1 MIYTVK
7 LGDSLYSI
15 ARQNGTSAATI
26 ASINGLPNQDVLVV
40 GQSLVLPSTPS
51 PNRPMIETN
60 LYVEWYTEAPS
71 ETVISQVENVASLL
85 TYMMPFA
92 FEVKRDGSLTKM
104 DWGRLPEVAAAN
116 NVEEVVIIVNIEEGA
131 FSDTLAHTIFT
142 NEEVKQRVFEETVA
156 EANRRGT
163 NHIHTDFEYID
174 PDDRD
179 EYVTFLKEFRA
190 FAPSFIFSASL
201 APKTSANQPG
211 KWYEGH
217 DYKALGEVLDF
228 VVIMT
233 YEWGYSGGPPM
244 AVSPIGP
251 VRKVLEYA
259 ISEIPSQKVMMGQN
273 LYGYDWTLPYK
284 VGNPFARA
292 ISAQAAVQ
300 LAIDR
305 NAAIEYD
312 EVAQAPFFNYWRDG
326 KEHEVWFEDARSIQA
341 KFNLLKELNLLGI
354 SYWHSGFNF
363 PQNWYL
369 LNDMFRIKKK

>member
-1 MIYTVK
+1 
-7 LGDSLYSI
+7 
-15 ARQNGTSAATI
+15 
-26 ASINGLPNQDVLVV
+26 
-40 GQSLVLPSTPS
+40 
-51 PNRPMIETN
+51 
-60 LYVEWYTEAPS
+60 
-71 ETVISQVENVASLL
+71 
-85 TYMMPFA
+85 
-92 FEVKRDGSLTKM
+92 
-104 DWGRLPEVAAAN
+104 
-116 NVEEVVIIVNIEEGA
+116 
-131 FSDTLAHTIFT
+131 
-142 NEEVKQRVFEETVA
+142 
-156 EANRRGT
+156 
-163 NHIHTDFEYID
+163 
-174 PDDRD
+174 
-179 EYVTFLKEFRA
+179 
-190 FAPSFIFSASL
+190 
-201 APKTSANQPG
+201 
-211 KWYEGH
+211 
-217 DYKALGEVLDF
+217 
-228 VVIMT
+228 
-233 YEWGYSGGPPM
+233 M

>member
-1 MIYTVK
+1 MLYTVK
-7 LGDSLYSI
+7 SGDSLYSI

-51 PNRPMIETN
+51 PNRPIIETN

-92 FEVKRDGSLTKM
+92 FEVKRDGLLTEMNWGSLAEIA
-104 DWGRLPEVAAAN
+104 DAN
-116 NVEEVVIIVNIEEGA
+116 NVEKVIVIVNIEEGA

-163 NHIHTDFEYID
+163 NHIHIDFEYIN

-179 EYVTFLKEFRA
+179 EYVSFLREFRA

-201 APKTSANQPG
+201 APKTSANQRG

-259 ISEIPSQKVMMGQN
+259 ISEIPPQKVMMGQN

-312 EVAQAPFFNYWRDG
+312 EVAQAPFFNYWKDG

-369 LNDMFRIKKK
+369 LNNMFRIKKK